1 MSVIAMA
8 WAWTING
15 LGPDTKFVLI
25 ALAEQADENGYCWP
39 SQKLIAQRVEM
50 GERTVRHHLKTLQ
63 KVGLLT
69 AEVRSSADGRCAN
82 AYRLH
87 IGAQPDFAA
96 QADSATGQTERGR
109 MS

>member
-1 MSVIAMA
+1 MA

-25 ALAEQADENGYCWP
+25 ALAEQADDNGYCWP
-39 SQKLIAQRVEM
+39 SLGLIAQRVEM

-69 AEVRSSADGRCAN
+69 VELCSSTGGRHSE
-82 AYRLH
+82 AYHLH
-87 IGAQPDFAA
+87 IGAQLDLSV
-96 QADSATGQTERGR
+96 QATSASGQTEERGVA
-109 MS
+109 